1 MKYLELYPDGYNST
15 DSMAEF
21 FMYEKDYVEAK
32 KYYEMV
38 LDIFPFSNS
47 ALTSLSE
54 IEKLM
59 KN

>member
-1 MKYLELYPDGYNST
+1 
-15 DSMAEF
+15 
-21 FMYEKDYVEAK
+21 MYEKDYVEAK

-54 IEKLM
+54 IEELM

>member
-1 MKYLELYPDGYNST
+1 MVTILKIQWG
-15 DSMAEF
+15 EF
-21 FMYEKDYVEAK
+21 FMYEKDYDEAK

-47 ALTSLSE
+47 ALTSLNE
-54 IEKLM
+54 IEKLI